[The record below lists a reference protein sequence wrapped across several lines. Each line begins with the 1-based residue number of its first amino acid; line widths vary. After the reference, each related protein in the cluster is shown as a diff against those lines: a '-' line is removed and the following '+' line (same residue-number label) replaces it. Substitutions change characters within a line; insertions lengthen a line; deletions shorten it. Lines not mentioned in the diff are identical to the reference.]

1 MKKVIKYVLADI
13 LRNRIVLLYTALLLV
28 VSVAV
33 FSLEDNADKGMLS
46 LLNLTLII
54 VPMMCIIF
62 TTIYQYN
69 SSEFIELLV
78 SQPLRRRHIWLS
90 LFTGLAGALAI
101 AFLVGVGLP
110 MLIFQP
116 SATGATM
123 VIAGVALS
131 VIFVAIALLAS
142 ARTRDKARGIGKA
155 ILLWLFWSLL
165 WDALVLFVLFQLSDY
180 PLEKPMIVLSF
191 LNPIDLARILILLR
205 MDVSALMGFSGAVFR
220 EFFGTAG
227 GMTLSALVLLLWVAV
242 PLWLSTRAFRRKD
255 L

>member
-1 MKKVIKYVLADI
+1 MKKVVKYVLADI

-28 VSVAV
+28 VSVSV
-33 FSLEDNADKGMLS
+33 FSLEDNTDKGMLS
-46 LLNLTLII
+46 LLNVTLII
-54 VPMMCIIF
+54 VPMMCMIF

-90 LFTGLAGALAI
+90 LFAGLAGALSI
-101 AFLVGVGLP
+101 ALLIGIGLP
-110 MLIFQP
+110 VLLFHP
-116 SATGATM
+116 GATGLTM
-123 VIAGVALS
+123 VLTGVALS

-165 WDALVLFVLFQLSDY
+165 WDALVLFALFQLSEY
-180 PLEKPMIVLSF
+180 PLEKPMVLLSF

-205 MDVSALMGFSGAVFR
+205 MDVSALMGYSGAVFR

-227 GMTLSALVLLLWVAV
+227 GMAVSTLVLLLWVVV

>member
-1 MKKVIKYVLADI
+1 MKKVVKYVLADI
-13 LRNRIVLLYTALLLV
+13 LRNRIVLLYTVLLLV
-28 VSVAV
+28 VSSSV
-33 FSLEDNADKGMLS
+33 FGLEDNADKGMLS

-54 VPMMCIIF
+54 VPMMCMIF

-90 LFTGLAGALAI
+90 IFAGLAAALSI

-110 MLIFQP
+110 VLIFQP
-116 SATGATM
+116 GATGLTM
-123 VIAGVALS
+123 VLCGVALS

-165 WDALVLFVLFQLSDY
+165 WDALVLFFLFQLSDY
-180 PLEKPMIVLSF
+180 PLEKPMVAISF

-205 MDVSALMGFSGAVFR
+205 MDVSALMGYSGAVFR
-220 EFFGTAG
+220 EFFGTSVG
-227 GMTLSALVLLLWVAV
+227 ILMSALALLVWVIV
-242 PLWLSTRAFRRKD
+242 PLWLSTRAFQRKD

>member
-1 MKKVIKYVLADI
+1 MNKVIKYVLADI
-13 LRNRIVLLYTALLLV
+13 LRNRIVMLYTLLLLA
-28 VSVAV
+28 VSCTVLG
-33 FSLEDNADKGMLS
+33 LEDNVNKGMLS
-46 LLNLTLII
+46 LLNVTLII

-90 LFTGLAGALAI
+90 LFAGLGGALSI
-101 AFLVGVGLP
+101 ALLIGIGLP
-110 MLIFQP
+110 VLLFQP
-116 SATGATM
+116 NATGVVM
-123 VIAGVALS
+123 VLAGVALS
-131 VIFVAIALLAS
+131 VIFVAIGLMAS

-165 WDALVLFVLFQLSDY
+165 WDALVLFALFQFSDY
-180 PLEKPMIVLSF
+180 PLEKPMIILSF

-205 MDVSALMGFSGAVFR
+205 MDVSALMGYSGAVFH

-227 GMTLSALVLLLWVAV
+227 GMLLSALVLLIWVAV

>member
-1 MKKVIKYVLADI
+1 MKKVVKYVLADI

-28 VSVAV
+28 VSVSV
-33 FSLEDNADKGMLS
+33 FSLEDNTDKGMLS
-46 LLNLTLII
+46 LLNVTLII
-54 VPMMCIIF
+54 VQMMCMIF

-69 SSEFIELLV
+69 SAEFVELLV

-90 LFTGLAGALAI
+90 LFAGLAGALSI
-101 AFLVGVGLP
+101 ALLIGIGLP
-110 MLIFQP
+110 VLLFHP
-116 SATGATM
+116 GATGLTM
-123 VIAGVALS
+123 VLTGVALS

-165 WDALVLFVLFQLSDY
+165 WDALVLFALFQLSDY
-180 PLEKPMIVLSF
+180 PLEKPMVVLSF

-205 MDVSALMGFSGAVFR
+205 MDVSALMGYSGAVFR

-227 GMTLSALVLLLWVAV
+227 GMAVSTLVLLLWVVV

>member
-1 MKKVIKYVLADI
+1 MNKVIKYVLADI

-46 LLNLTLII
+46 LLNVTLII

-90 LFTGLAGALAI
+90 LFAGLSGALAI

-123 VIAGVALS
+123 VVAGVALS

-205 MDVSALMGFSGAVFR
+205 MDVSALMGYSGAVFR

>member
-1 MKKVIKYVLADI
+1 MKKVMKYVLADI

-28 VSVAV
+28 VSCSV
-33 FSLEDNADKGMLS
+33 FGLEDNADKGMLS

-69 SSEFIELLV
+69 SAEFIELLV

-90 LFTGLAGALAI
+90 LFAGLAAALSI

-110 MLIFQP
+110 VILFQP
-116 SATGATM
+116 SLTGLTM
-123 VIAGVALS
+123 VLCGVALS

-165 WDALVLFVLFQLSDY
+165 WDALVLFFLFQLSDY
-180 PLEKPMIVLSF
+180 PLEKPMVLVSF

-205 MDVSALMGFSGAVFR
+205 MDVSALMGYSGAVFR
-220 EFFGTAG
+220 EFFGTG
-227 GMTLSALVLLLWVAV
+227 TGILVSALALMAWVAV
-242 PLWLSTRAFRRKD
+242 PLWLSTRAFRKKD

>member
-1 MKKVIKYVLADI
+1 MKKVVKYVLADI

-28 VSVAV
+28 VSSSV
-33 FSLEDNADKGMLS
+33 FGLEDNADKGMLS

-54 VPMMCIIF
+54 VPMMCMIF

-90 LFTGLAGALAI
+90 IFAGLAAALSI

-110 MLIFQP
+110 VLIFQP
-116 SATGATM
+116 GATGLTM
-123 VIAGVALS
+123 VLCGVALS

-165 WDALVLFVLFQLSDY
+165 WDALVLFFLFQLSDY
-180 PLEKPMIVLSF
+180 PLEKPMVAISF

-205 MDVSALMGFSGAVFR
+205 MDVSALMGYSGAVFR
-220 EFFGTAG
+220 EFFGTSVG
-227 GMTLSALVLLLWVAV
+227 ILMSALALLVWVIV

>member
-1 MKKVIKYVLADI
+1 
-13 LRNRIVLLYTALLLV
+13 
-28 VSVAV
+28 
-33 FSLEDNADKGMLS
+33 
-46 LLNLTLII
+46 
-54 VPMMCIIF
+54 MMCMIF

-69 SSEFIELLV
+69 SAEFVELLV

-90 LFTGLAGALAI
+90 LFAGLAGALSI
-101 AFLVGVGLP
+101 ALLIGIGLP
-110 MLIFQP
+110 VLLFHP
-116 SATGATM
+116 GATGLTM
-123 VIAGVALS
+123 VLTGVALS

-165 WDALVLFVLFQLSDY
+165 WDALVLFALFQLSDY
-180 PLEKPMIVLSF
+180 PLEKPMVVLSF

-205 MDVSALMGFSGAVFR
+205 MDVSALMGYSGAVFR

-227 GMTLSALVLLLWVAV
+227 GMAVSTLVLLLWVVV

>member
-1 MKKVIKYVLADI
+1 MKKVVKYVLADI

-28 VSVAV
+28 VSSSV
-33 FSLEDNADKGMLS
+33 FGLEDNADKGMLS

-54 VPMMCIIF
+54 VPMMCMIF

-90 LFTGLAGALAI
+90 IFAGLAAALSI

-110 MLIFQP
+110 VLIFQP
-116 SATGATM
+116 GATGLTM
-123 VIAGVALS
+123 VLCGVALS

-165 WDALVLFVLFQLSDY
+165 WDALVLFFLFQLSDY
-180 PLEKPMIVLSF
+180 PLEKPMVAISF

-205 MDVSALMGFSGAVFR
+205 MDVSALMGYSGAVFR
-220 EFFGTAG
+220 EFFGTSVG
-227 GMTLSALVLLLWVAV
+227 ILMSALALLVWVIV
-242 PLWLSTRAFRRKD
+242 PLWLSTRAFQRKD